1 MMQEKIGSVI
11 LDDTCYP
18 GEDRYSDGSIEQ
30 ELLAIAKSCKNEAD
44 YNAVIAE
51 KKSWPVM
58 YHFSHIRHNLLSW
71 VPIRKEDK
79 VLEIGAGC
87 GAVTGTLAAKAG
99 SVTCIELSRQ
109 RSLVNAWRHR
119 DYDNITILLGAFED
133 VEKRLT
139 EKYDY
144 ITLIGVFE
152 YAALYTK
159 AENPFVHMLTTIA
172 RHLAPGG
179 KILIAI
185 ENRLGLKYWA
195 GCTED
200 HVGRLFE
207 GLEGYSRTPASGV
220 RTFSKLELEKLFG
233 EAGDFKTT
241 FYYPYPDYKFPF
253 SIYSDRYLPRK
264 GDLKNN
270 LNNYDRR
277 RLLLFDEGK
286 VFDSLIENGLFPQ
299 FSNSF
304 LVFLEQE
311 EQP

>member
-1 MMQEKIGSVI
+1 MQEKIGSVI

-18 GEDRYSDGSIEQ
+18 GEDRYSDGAIEHK
-30 ELLAIAKSCKNEAD
+30 LLDIAKSCKSEAD
-44 YNAVIAE
+44 YNAAIARE
-51 KKSWPVM
+51 KSWPVM

-71 VPIRKEDK
+71 VPITKQDT

-87 GAVTGTLAAKAG
+87 GAVTGALAQKAG
-99 SVTCIELSRQ
+99 SVTCVELSRQ
-109 RSLVNAWRHR
+109 RSLINAWRNR

-133 VEKRLT
+133 IEKRLT
-139 EKYDY
+139 EKYNY

-159 AENPFVHMLTTIA
+159 EKNPFVSMLSTIA

-220 RTFSKLELEKLFG
+220 RTFSKLELERLFA
-233 EAGDFKTT
+233 EAGNFKAT

-286 VFDSLIENGLFPQ
+286 VFDSLVENGLFPQ

-304 LVFLEQE
+304 LIFLEME
-311 EQP
+311 ERP